1 MDVVAIIGVL
11 IGFGLVVVLPIVA
24 VLTAH
29 QRKMAELIH
38 KNSEPPESNEVLSR
52 LDALQRQMNDMQD
65 RQNELILEKHDQ
77 LPPPAPKVEDRI
89 RE

>member
-1 MDVVAIIGVL
+1 MDVIGIIGVL

-38 KNSEPPESNEVLSR
+38 KDRPAQNDEVLAR
-52 LDALQRQMNDMQD
+52 LDALQRQMNEMQD

-77 LPPPAPKVEDRI
+77 LPPPSPRVEDRI
-89 RE
+89 QD